1 MLDSLRKGAGTWVAK
16 IFIGLLVLS
25 FAVWGIADIFG
36 GYGAQSLAKVGDKKI
51 DAQEYRFALD
61 TEMRRLGER
70 MGRTVTMEDA
80 RATGLD
86 RQVLFRLI
94 GNAAL
99 ESHGGDLKLGISE
112 QHLAQRIMEEPAFR
126 GPTGSFD
133 QLFFQQMLRS
143 IGLNEHTYVARQ
155 RRANVR
161 QQLVR
166 TLTENAAVPKAM
178 LSAINRFEGESR
190 TIRYITVPAAKAGA
204 LTGPNEDQLKRFY
217 ESRKRFYRA
226 EEVRQLGLI
235 ALEPDE
241 MAKAMTVDDDQITAY
256 YKANKASYQIAER
269 RKVQQIP
276 FSDKAKAEAA
286 YLKLK
291 AGTGYMALALE
302 QGLAERD
309 IDLGLVEKNDLIDP
323 AIGNAAFK
331 LKKGAYSA
339 PVVGELATAI
349 VRVTDIEAKVE
360 TPFAKA
366 KEQIRNRLAKERAL
380 NEILDLYDRIEDER
394 AGGSLLAEIAK
405 KFDLGYREVDSVT
418 AKGADISGKPIA
430 DIPAQED
437 ALRTAFEGDVGVELD
452 PIETFSQ
459 GFVWLDVLKVTAERQ
474 KPIDEVREL
483 AIIDW
488 RKQQTRSKLAELA
501 KSLVQRLNTG
511 ETLEAVARS
520 LQLNIQSAPP
530 VTRLKPSDQIP
541 QAAIAQTF
549 VLAEN
554 KAGSATTPDG
564 KSRLVFKVTKITAPP
579 ALSEEAREEVRG
591 RMNTLL
597 TDDYMSQYLTGLR
610 DNYGVAINDAAV
622 DQITGRNR

>member
-16 IFIGLLVLS
+16 IFIGFLVLS

-36 GYGAQSLAKVGDKKI
+36 GYGAQSLAKVGDRQI
-51 DAQEYRFALD
+51 DTQEYRFALD

-80 RATGLD
+80 RVAGLD

-112 QHLAQRIMEEPAFR
+112 QYLAQRIMNESAFR

-133 QLFFQQMLRS
+133 KLFFQQILRAS
-143 IGLNEHTYVARQ
+143 GLNEQTYVARQ
-155 RRANVR
+155 RKANVR

-166 TLTENAAVPKAM
+166 TLTENAAVPNVM
-178 LSAINRFEGESR
+178 LNAVNRFEGESR

-204 LTGPNEDQLKRFY
+204 LIGPNEDQLKTFY

-235 ALEPDE
+235 ALEPGE
-241 MAKAMTVDDDQITAY
+241 MAKAITVEDDQITAY
-256 YKANKASYQIAER
+256 YEANKSSYQIAER
-269 RKVQQIP
+269 RKIQQIP
-276 FSDKAKAEAA
+276 FSDIAKAEAA
-286 YLKLK
+286 YEKLK
-291 AGTGYMALALE
+291 AGTDYMALALE
-302 QGLAERD
+302 QGLTERD
-309 IDLGLVEKNDLIDP
+309 IDLGLVKKKDLIDP
-323 AIGNAAFK
+323 AIAEAAFK

-339 PVVGELATAI
+339 PVAGKLTTAI

-366 KEQIRNRLAKERAL
+366 KKQIRNRLAKERAL

-405 KFDLGYREVDSVT
+405 KFDLSYRAVESVS
-418 AKGADISGKPIA
+418 AKGADVSGKPIA

-437 ALRTAFEGDVGVELD
+437 ALRAAFEGDVGVELH
-452 PIETFSQ
+452 PIDTVSQ
-459 GFVWLDVLKVTAERQ
+459 GFVWLDVLKATAERQ
-474 KPIDEVREL
+474 KPLDDVREL
-483 AIIDW
+483 AIADW
-488 RKQQTRSKLAELA
+488 RKQQTRSKLANFA
-501 KSLVQRLNTG
+501 KSLVDRTNTG
-511 ETLEAVARS
+511 ETLEAVAGS
-520 LQLNIQSAPP
+520 LQLKVQSAPP

-541 QAAIAQTF
+541 QAAIAQAF

-554 KAGSATTPDG
+554 EAGSASTPDG

-579 ALSEEAREEVRG
+579 ALSEEAREEIRG
-591 RMNTLL
+591 RISTLL

-610 DNYGVAINDAAV
+610 DSYGVAINDTAV
-622 DQITGRNR
+622 DQVTGRNR